1 MRKIVGAALATCGL
15 IVVLTAIALATVWK
29 PSGIVTA
36 QVDPGAELVR
46 TAPGVLELVD
56 TTVTITATDSADA
69 NITLA
74 FGTAVDT
81 GLWAEGL
88 SSATVTGMSDW
99 ETLSVDKADPVV
111 APAPSE
117 TPAPTETATAVE
129 TPVAEEPPAEEV
141 PGEEAPAPAE
151 TATAVETPVAEE
163 EAPAADTSSTLA
175 DMLAVSDMWTKVEQ
189 GTGSV
194 ELTYTVDAPGI
205 TSIIAAS
212 SDGSAPTITLSWQGK
227 ADTSMVLPL
236 ALLGVVLA
244 AAGALLIISQIQ
256 RDKTEAANRE
266 VRQQK
271 LARRASRAAAETSVL
286 TKFDGDIT
294 DTSRHVQMAA
304 TGRALG
310 AGIIVGS
317 PRAEELRG
325 RDLPDEARMVITPPE
340 TEQAEPSQGNE
351 TESAS
356 ENVTAADN
364 SAESAVV
371 HNEAGDRVELNLS
384 DEVSSWR
391 KRWGLDN
398 NATNQEGDADA

>member
-36 QVDPGAELVR
+36 QVNPGAELVR

-69 NITLA
+69 DITLA

-88 SSATVTGMSDW
+88 DYVTITGLTDW
-99 ETLSVDKADPVV
+99 ETLSVAKPDPVDV
-111 APAPSE
+111 PSE
-117 TPAPTETATAVE
+117 TPS
-129 TPVAEEPPAEEV
+129 
-141 PGEEAPAPAE
+141 PAE
-151 TATAVETPVAEE
+151 TATAVETPAAEQPPVAEAPVE
-163 EAPAADTSSTLA
+163 EVPAEEVPAEATPAPEEVTIADI
-175 DMLAVSDMWTKVEQ
+175 LAVSDMWTKVEQ

-205 TSIIAAS
+205 TSLIATS
-212 SDGSAPTITLSWQGK
+212 SDGSAPAITLSWQGES
-227 ADTSMVLPL
+227 DTSMVLPI

-325 RDLPDEARMVITPPE
+325 RDLPEEARMVIAPPE
-340 TEQAEPSQGNE
+340 KDSSELSGHNPA
-351 TESAS
+351 ESAP

-364 SAESAVV
+364 LAESAVV